1 MITKPSV
8 VIAHFNFFVVF
19 FFFPLALLE
28 YNWQVKMVYIQSV
41 QCNGVFF
48 FLSWVD
54 LPVNNI

>member
-19 FFFPLALLE
+19 FFFFSLALLE

-48 FLSWVD
+48 FVMGGFAS
-54 LPVNNI
+54 